1 MPQIGIVGAGH
12 VGCALAFDLSDRG
25 NDVVLRTMAGHPGN
39 TTKILDNNGFLEAT
53 GQFKGRVPVTV
64 AHGFANL
71 TESVILIA
79 VPSTGIDLVLDE
91 LAKHDLRDKML
102 IFITGNSAA
111 IKAHMATNAKAIL
124 ETATSPYSSRVS
136 ADGSVSVRGIKHRI
150 TLSILTQGMEES
162 GMAQVAALFRM
173 PVEWCPSVLETF
185 LSGVNGVVHVPTALM
200 NLGWMETTN
209 GDFYFYRQGMSP
221 GVCSVINALDEERL
235 AVAAAY
241 NVRIKSV
248 VETYNANYG
257 TNESTFR
264 DFVDKTVAHNA
275 TKGAQKRFLDQ
286 DVPYWLV
293 LCSELGLRA
302 GVPTPSI
309 DTMIVLASILTGTDY
324 KSTGNTLKSLGL
336 GNATVEEVSRAFR
349 GGDVGGDVNEL
360 HVQAEPQPV
369 AVL

>member
-1 MPQIGIVGAGH
+1 MSSIGIIGAGH
-12 VGCALAFDLSDRG
+12 VGCALAFDLSERG
-25 NDVVLRTMAGHPGN
+25 NDVILRTMAGHPGN
-39 TTKILDNNGFLEAT
+39 TPKILDNNGFLNAT
-53 GQFKGRVPVTV
+53 GQFQGSVPVRV
-64 AHGFANL
+64 AQGASNL
-71 TESVILIA
+71 TESIVLIA
-79 VPSTGIDLVLDE
+79 IPSTGIDQVLDE
-91 LAKHDLRDKML
+91 LAAHDLSNKIL

-111 IKAHMATNAKAIL
+111 IKAHMATNAKAIM

-136 ADGSVSVRGIKHRI
+136 ADGSISVRGIKKRLA
-150 TLSILTQGMEES
+150 LSVLAHEARDEDK
-162 GMAQVAALFRM
+162 AQVAALFRM
-173 PVEWCPSVLETF
+173 PVEWCSNVLQTF

-221 GVCSVINALDEERL
+221 GVCSVIEALDKERL

-241 NVRIKSV
+241 NVSIKSV

-257 TNESTFR
+257 TNEATFR
-264 DFVDKTVAHNA
+264 DFVDKTVAHNS

-293 LCSELGLRA
+293 LCAELGLRA

-309 DTMIVLASILTGTDY
+309 DTMIILASILTGTDY

-336 GNATVEEVSRAFR
+336 DNATVEEVSRAFR
-349 GGDVGGDVNEL
+349 GGDMGDVYVDAKN
-360 HVQAEPQPV
+360 QAM